1 MPLAHAQLVNTTRV
15 KRVSGSNKIGGSAVM
30 LAAGFWG
37 APRHRDLG
45 IFILPR
51 GSAGWNHPWNRLF
64 QLQTRNSKA
73 EVLHKISSF
82 FNLPPWSTMTT
93 FGRGRETFR
102 EREQTQVLDIR
113 NKLPLPSTTMNA
125 GKFSTSIF
133 HTASMPSSGY
143 SRTSTWHRSMARQS
157 SVDDKKRG
165 TFTRIFPQF
174 ANRID
179 GRGGDSRL
187 TRARLELRSDGPCI
201 TQRQV
206 RAPTSHKISQ
216 KGSSGLGLPRP
227 VYHGCVPMYLALRAK
242 QCLTWQKIRRMR
254 SWSGYPNCRRHGH
267 IIHESDP
274 FFPSV
279 LLAATRGQS
288 IRSQHS
294 MQRRRE
300 TQQREQIP
308 FCRTCVPS

>member
-174 ANRID
+174 ANRVD

-201 TQRQV
+201 THR
-206 RAPTSHKISQ
+206 RNGKTS
-216 KGSSGLGLPRP
+216 SSRPNITQNITKRKFWTRSPPPRLPWLRSD
-227 VYHGCVPMYLALRAK
+227 VPCPQSKAMLDLAENTENEEL
-242 QCLTWQKIRRMR
+242 IRLSELPP
-254 SWSGYPNCRRHGH
+254 SWPHH
-267 IIHESDP
+267 P
-274 FFPSV
+274 
-279 LLAATRGQS
+279 
-288 IRSQHS
+288 
-294 MQRRRE
+294 
-300 TQQREQIP
+300 
-308 FCRTCVPS
+308 